1 MVAWYSLKKQATIN
15 VSLVGRTGDGKST
28 FANLLYRLL
37 GGDPNKAP
45 FSESSSVNSHTHQPQ
60 SVLIQ
65 DLKITDHPGLV
76 DSAGTFQDEKNIA
89 LIVNNMKEDKLVHA
103 FLLVINE
110 QSPRFDSACQ
120 SALKLMVDSFGPE
133 ILSVTGVVFT
143 RSYSVSAADAQQYMT
158 EELSPII
165 TNVTGVDV
173 STMPF
178 WQVDSHPE
186 ELWSDYP
193 DRLSSTVARNERT
206 VQEIR
211 RWASTNHPVDVTKA
225 FPSEYE
231 IHIRI
236 QEAKEEVV
244 KLEKEREVAYE
255 RLRVAQE
262 EFQKKQDETTRQ
274 IVEMEERHAKKLSDA
289 IERARRGGGFW
300 SGLLSVVV
308 PVLTRVL
315 L

>member
-1 MVAWYSLKKQATIN
+1 MEKIPIAQVVSVGGSPSAPTPSSAAALPTLQNEGGAKEFLSARRWPDSLQDAFIQN
-15 VSLVGRTGDGKST
+15 VSRTPLRFFICDDSGSMQSSDGQMLAQ
-28 FANLLYRLL
+28 AN
-37 GGDPNKAP
+37 GATK
-45 FSESSSVNSHTHQPQ
+45 
-60 SVLIQ
+60 
-65 DLKITDHPGLV
+65 
-76 DSAGTFQDEKNIA
+76 
-89 LIVNNMKEDKLVHA
+89 
-103 FLLVINE
+103 
-110 QSPRFDSACQ
+110 
-120 SALKLMVDSFGPE
+120 
-133 ILSVTGVVFT
+133 
-143 RSYSVSAADAQQYMT
+143 
-158 EELSPII
+158 
-165 TNVTGVDV
+165 
-173 STMPF
+173 
-178 WQVDSHPE
+178 
-186 ELWSDYP
+186 
-193 DRLSSTVARNERT
+193 LSSTVARNERT